1 MCESKIKAHEHDFF
15 AKGSSSFYFQ
25 SSFGIMM
32 DVSQMDGST
41 GQIHSKK
48 IMEIQTRSLWMAK
61 FHVVVMDLWWFM
73 GTVSM
78 AVSA

>member
-48 IMEIQTRSLWMAK
+48 IMDIQTRSLWMAK
-61 FHVVVMDLWWFM
+61 FHVVVMEL
-73 GTVSM
+73 
-78 AVSA
+78 